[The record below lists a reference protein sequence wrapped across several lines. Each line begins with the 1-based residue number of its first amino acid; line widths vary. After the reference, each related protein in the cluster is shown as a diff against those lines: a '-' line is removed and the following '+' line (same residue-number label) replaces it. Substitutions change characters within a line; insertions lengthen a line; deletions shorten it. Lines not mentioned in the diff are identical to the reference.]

1 VTATAVT
8 NQPSPVLAVYKVV
21 SSSTAGSSSAS
32 VTKTVPGAVSGS
44 TTVSLP
50 SHCIGLQPQSGLP
63 VVVCQPPLENF
74 WSKAL
79 PTLPSLVTSVL
90 ALLFTAY
97 VFRYNLSKDARSR
110 RQSIQDD
117 FWLRKV
123 VSPVSIE
130 PLVKLTG
137 DILANLPDVQTSTTD
152 REEFSRTRLAE
163 FRALT
168 VAFQALEL
176 IGKDLNRIVEL
187 HLEAFEDRLAR
198 YLGDLA
204 AFAEARNQIAP
215 GRPEAIAELSAL
227 RLSVLDAIKD
237 HQAELGV

>member
-1 VTATAVT
+1 MTATVVT
-8 NQPSPVLAVYKVV
+8 SQSSPVLAVDKVV
-21 SSSTAGSSSAS
+21 SATTAGSLSAS

-44 TTVSLP
+44 TAVSLP
-50 SHCIGLQPQSGLP
+50 SHCIGLQPQSGLA
-63 VVVCQPPLENF
+63 VVVCQPPLEDF
-74 WSKAL
+74 WAKAL

-90 ALLFTAY
+90 ALIFTAY
-97 VFRYNLSKDARSR
+97 VFRYNSSKDARSR

-137 DILANLPDVQTSTTD
+137 DILAKLPDAQTSTAE
-152 REEFSRTRLAE
+152 REEFSKIRLAE

-176 IGKDLNRIVEL
+176 ISKNLNRIVES

-204 AFAEARNQIAP
+204 AFAEARSQSAP
-215 GRPEAIAELSAL
+215 GRPEAITELSAL
-227 RLSVLDAIKD
+227 RLAVLDAIKD
-237 HQAELGV
+237 HQSDLGV